1 MSTQFF
7 YHRDCLD
14 HNPGLSHPES
24 PKRLISII
32 KKLSHNDF
40 DTLSRV
46 QSPKA
51 EFDTITLMH
60 DPYYVESIFNSL
72 PISDF
77 KQLDPDTI
85 LSPGSGD
92 SLLRGVGG
100 ICSAVDNVLS
110 GLSKNAFCC
119 MRPPGHHAEYAK
131 AMGFCIFNNIAV
143 AAKYAQKKYGID
155 KVAVVDFDVHHGN
168 GTQHLF
174 ENDPNL
180 FYASTHQ
187 HPAYPGTGS
196 ISEVGLGNIV
206 NFPLKP
212 GTGSEAFR
220 AAYTKT
226 ILPKLNAFKPQLL
239 LVSAGFDA
247 HREDPLCQLN
257 LNSDDFGWVTRRLI
271 EVADNHC
278 QGMLISTLEGGYDL
292 DALASSVAEHVQE
305 LLMYG

>member
-1 MSTQFF
+1 LSTQFF

-14 HNPGLSHPES
+14 HYPGLSHPES
-24 PKRLISII
+24 PQRLISIT
-32 KKLSHNDF
+32 KTLSHTNF
-40 DTLSRV
+40 DMLSRV

-72 PISDF
+72 PISDS

-92 SLLRGVGG
+92 ALLRGVGG

-110 GLSKNAFCC
+110 GVSNNAFCC
-119 MRPPGHHAEYAK
+119 MRPPGHHAEYGE

-187 HPAYPGTGS
+187 FPAYPGTGA
-196 ISEVGLGNIV
+196 ISEVGSGNIV
-206 NFPLKP
+206 NVPLKP
-212 GTGSEAFR
+212 GTGSKSFR
-220 AAYTKT
+220 EAYTTT
-226 ILPKLNAFKPQLL
+226 ILPKLNTFEPELL

-247 HREDPLCQLN
+247 HRKDPLCQLN
-257 LNSDDFGWVTRRLI
+257 LNSDDFSWVTKHLI

-292 DALASSVAEHVQE
+292 DALASSVAKHVQE

>member
-1 MSTQFF
+1 LSTQFF

-14 HNPGLSHPES
+14 HYPGLSHPES
-24 PKRLISII
+24 PQRLISIT
-32 KKLSHNDF
+32 KTLSHTNF
-40 DTLSRV
+40 DMLSRV

-72 PISDF
+72 PISDS

-92 SLLRGVGG
+92 ALLRGVGG

-110 GLSKNAFCC
+110 GVSNNAFCC
-119 MRPPGHHAEYAK
+119 MRPPGHHAEYGE

-187 HPAYPGTGS
+187 FPAYPGTGA
-196 ISEVGLGNIV
+196 ISEVGSGNIV
-206 NFPLKP
+206 NVPLKP
-212 GTGSEAFR
+212 GTGSESFR
-220 AAYTKT
+220 EAYTTT
-226 ILPKLNAFKPQLL
+226 ILPKLNTFEPELL

-247 HREDPLCQLN
+247 HRKDPLCQLN
-257 LNSDDFGWVTRRLI
+257 LNSDDFSWVTKHLI

-292 DALASSVAEHVQE
+292 DALASSVAKHVQE

>member
-14 HNPGLSHPES
+14 HYPGLSHPES
-24 PKRLISII
+24 PQRLISIT
-32 KKLSHNDF
+32 KTLSHTNF
-40 DTLSRV
+40 DMLSRV

-72 PISDF
+72 PISDS

-92 SLLRGVGG
+92 ALLRGVGG

-110 GLSKNAFCC
+110 GVSNNAFCC
-119 MRPPGHHAEYAK
+119 MRPPGHHAEYGE

-187 HPAYPGTGS
+187 FPAYPGTGA
-196 ISEVGLGNIV
+196 ISEVGSGNIV
-206 NFPLKP
+206 NVPLKP
-212 GTGSEAFR
+212 GTGSESFR
-220 AAYTKT
+220 EAYTTT
-226 ILPKLNAFKPQLL
+226 ILPKLNTFEPELL

-247 HREDPLCQLN
+247 HRKDPLCQLN
-257 LNSDDFGWVTRRLI
+257 LNSDDFSWVTKHLI

-292 DALASSVAEHVQE
+292 DALASSVAKHVQE

>member
-14 HNPGLSHPES
+14 HYPGLSHPES
-24 PKRLISII
+24 PQRLISIT
-32 KKLSHNDF
+32 KTLSHTNF
-40 DTLSRV
+40 DMLSRV

-72 PISDF
+72 PISDS

-92 SLLRGVGG
+92 ALLRGVGG

-110 GLSKNAFCC
+110 GVSNNAFCC
-119 MRPPGHHAEYAK
+119 MRPPGHHAEYGE

-187 HPAYPGTGS
+187 FPAYPGTGA

-206 NFPLKP
+206 NVPLKP
-212 GTGSEAFR
+212 GTGSESFR
-220 AAYTKT
+220 EAYTTT
-226 ILPKLNAFKPQLL
+226 ILPKLNTFEPELL

-247 HREDPLCQLN
+247 HRKDPLCQLN
-257 LNSDDFGWVTRRLI
+257 LNSDDFSWVTKHLI

-292 DALASSVAEHVQE
+292 DALASSVAKHVQE

>member
-7 YHRDCLD
+7 YHQDCLD
-14 HNPGLSHPES
+14 HYPGLSHPES
-24 PKRLISII
+24 PKRLISIR
-32 KKLSHNDF
+32 KTLSHTDF
-40 DTLSRV
+40 DMLSRV

-60 DPYYVESIFNSL
+60 DPYYVETIFNSL

-92 SLLRGVGG
+92 ALLRGVGG

-110 GLSKNAFCC
+110 GVSNNAFCC
-119 MRPPGHHAEYAK
+119 MRPPGHHAEYGE

-187 HPAYPGTGS
+187 YPAYPGTGA

-206 NFPLKP
+206 NVPLKP

-226 ILPKLNAFKPQLL
+226 ILPKLNTFEPQLL

-247 HREDPLCQLN
+247 HRKDPLCQLN
-257 LNSDDFGWVTRRLI
+257 LNSDDFSWVTKHLI

-292 DALASSVAEHVQE
+292 DALASSVAKHVQE

>member
-1 MSTQFF
+1 LSTQFF
-7 YHRDCLD
+7 YHQDCLD
-14 HNPGLSHPES
+14 HYPGLSHPES
-24 PKRLISII
+24 PKRLISIR
-32 KKLSHNDF
+32 KTLSHTDF
-40 DTLSRV
+40 DMLSRV

-60 DPYYVESIFNSL
+60 DPYYVETIFNSL

-92 SLLRGVGG
+92 ALLRGVGG

-110 GLSKNAFCC
+110 GVSNNAFCC
-119 MRPPGHHAEYAK
+119 MRPPGHHAEYGE

-187 HPAYPGTGS
+187 YPAYPGTGA

-206 NFPLKP
+206 NVPLKP

-226 ILPKLNAFKPQLL
+226 ILPKLNTFEPQLL

-247 HREDPLCQLN
+247 HRKDPLCQLN
-257 LNSDDFGWVTRRLI
+257 LNSDDFSWVTKHLI

-278 QGMLISTLEGGYDL
+278 HGMLISTLEGGYDL
-292 DALASSVAEHVQE
+292 DALASSVAKHVEE

>member
-14 HNPGLSHPES
+14 HYPGLSHPES
-24 PKRLISII
+24 PQRLISIT
-32 KKLSHNDF
+32 KTLSHTNF
-40 DTLSRV
+40 DMLSRV

-60 DPYYVESIFNSL
+60 DPYYVETIFNSL

-92 SLLRGVGG
+92 ALLRGVGG

-110 GLSKNAFCC
+110 GVSNNAFCC
-119 MRPPGHHAEYAK
+119 MRPPGHHAEYGE

-187 HPAYPGTGS
+187 YPAYPGTGA

-206 NFPLKP
+206 NVPLKP

-226 ILPKLNAFKPQLL
+226 ILPKLNTFEPQLL

-247 HREDPLCQLN
+247 HRKDPLCQLN
-257 LNSDDFGWVTRRLI
+257 LNSDDFSWVTKHLI

-292 DALASSVAEHVQE
+292 DALASSVAKHVQE

>member
-1 MSTQFF
+1 
-7 YHRDCLD
+7 
-14 HNPGLSHPES
+14 
-24 PKRLISII
+24 LISIK

-77 KQLDPDTI
+77 KQLDPDTM

-92 SLLRGVGG
+92 ALLRGVGG

-110 GLSKNAFCC
+110 GVSNNAFCC
-119 MRPPGHHAEYAK
+119 MRPPGHHAEYGE

-187 HPAYPGTGS
+187 YPAYPGTGA
-196 ISEVGLGNIV
+196 ISEVGSGNIV
-206 NFPLKP
+206 NVPLKP

-220 AAYTKT
+220 EAYTKT
-226 ILPKLNAFKPQLL
+226 ILPKLNTFEPQLL

-247 HREDPLCQLN
+247 HRKDPLCQLN
-257 LNSDDFGWVTRRLI
+257 LNSDDFSWVTKHLI

-292 DALASSVAEHVQE
+292 DALASSVAKHVQE

>member
-14 HNPGLSHPES
+14 HYPGLSHPES
-24 PKRLISII
+24 PQRLISIT
-32 KKLSHNDF
+32 KTLSHTNF
-40 DTLSRV
+40 DMLSRV

-72 PISDF
+72 PISDS

-92 SLLRGVGG
+92 ALLRGVGG

-110 GLSKNAFCC
+110 GVSNNAFCC
-119 MRPPGHHAEYAK
+119 MRPPGHHAEYGE

-187 HPAYPGTGS
+187 FPAYPGTGA
-196 ISEVGLGNIV
+196 ISEVGSGNIV
-206 NFPLKP
+206 NVPLKP
-212 GTGSEAFR
+212 GSGSEAFR
-220 AAYTKT
+220 EAYTKT
-226 ILPKLNAFKPQLL
+226 ILPKLNTFEPQLL

-247 HREDPLCQLN
+247 HRKDPLCQLN
-257 LNSDDFGWVTRRLI
+257 LNSDDFSWVTKHLI

-292 DALASSVAEHVQE
+292 DALASSVAKHVQE

>member
-7 YHRDCLD
+7 YHQDCLD
-14 HNPGLSHPES
+14 HYPGLSHPES
-24 PKRLISII
+24 PKRLISIT
-32 KKLSHNDF
+32 KTLSHTDF
-40 DTLSRV
+40 DRLSRV

-60 DPYYVESIFNSL
+60 DPYYVETIFNSL
-72 PISDF
+72 PISNF

-92 SLLRGVGG
+92 ALLRSVGG

-110 GLSKNAFCC
+110 GVSNNAFCC
-119 MRPPGHHAEYAK
+119 MRPPGHHAEYGE

-187 HPAYPGTGS
+187 YPAYPGTGA

-206 NFPLKP
+206 NVPLKP
-212 GTGSEAFR
+212 GSGSEAFR
-220 AAYTKT
+220 EAYTKT
-226 ILPKLNAFKPQLL
+226 ILPKLNTFEPQLL

-247 HREDPLCQLN
+247 HRKDPLCQLN
-257 LNSDDFGWVTRRLI
+257 LNSDDFSWVTKHLI

-292 DALASSVAEHVQE
+292 DALASSVAKHVQE

>member
-14 HNPGLSHPES
+14 HYPGLSHPES
-24 PKRLISII
+24 PQRLISIT
-32 KKLSHNDF
+32 KTLSHTNF
-40 DTLSRV
+40 DMLSRV

-72 PISDF
+72 PISDS

-92 SLLRGVGG
+92 ALLRGVGG

-110 GLSKNAFCC
+110 GVSNNAFCC
-119 MRPPGHHAEYAK
+119 MRPPGHHAEYGE

-174 ENDPNL
+174 ENDSNL

-187 HPAYPGTGS
+187 YPAYPGTGA
-196 ISEVGLGNIV
+196 ISEVGSGNIV
-206 NFPLKP
+206 NVPLKP

-226 ILPKLNAFKPQLL
+226 ILPKLNTFEPELL

-247 HREDPLCQLN
+247 HRKDPLCQLN
-257 LNSDDFGWVTRRLI
+257 LNSDDFSWVTKHLI

-292 DALASSVAEHVQE
+292 DALASSVAKHVQE

>member
-7 YHRDCLD
+7 YHQDCLD
-14 HNPGLSHPES
+14 HYAGLSHPES
-24 PKRLISII
+24 PKRLISIT
-32 KKLSHNDF
+32 KTLSHTDF
-40 DTLSRV
+40 DRLSRV

-60 DPYYVESIFNSL
+60 DPYYVETIFNSL
-72 PISDF
+72 PISNF

-92 SLLRGVGG
+92 ALLRGVGG

-110 GLSKNAFCC
+110 GVSNNAFCC
-119 MRPPGHHAEYAK
+119 MRPPGHHAEYGE

-187 HPAYPGTGS
+187 YPAYPGTGT
-196 ISEVGLGNIV
+196 ISEVGSGNIV
-206 NFPLKP
+206 NVPLKP

-226 ILPKLNAFKPQLL
+226 ILPKLNTFEPQLL

-247 HREDPLCQLN
+247 HRKDPLCQLN
-257 LNSDDFGWVTRRLI
+257 LNSDDFSWVTKHLI

-292 DALASSVAEHVQE
+292 DALASSVAKHVQE